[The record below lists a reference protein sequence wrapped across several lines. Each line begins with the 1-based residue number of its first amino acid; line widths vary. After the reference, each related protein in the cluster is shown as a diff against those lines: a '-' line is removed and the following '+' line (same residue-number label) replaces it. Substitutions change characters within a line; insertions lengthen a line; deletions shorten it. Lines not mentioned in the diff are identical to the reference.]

1 MIDKIQIFMKSISM
15 RCVRSDGRRLAVAI
29 LVSALTLGGC
39 SGDPSTPVDT
49 FPRVAIAGTV
59 TLDGGPLPR
68 GMIQFDPAP
77 GTAGP
82 TAAGEIRG
90 GKFAIEKAQGP
101 VPGKYQVRI
110 SGRPAAKIKEGEAP
124 GGTPKPTPETVPARY
139 NAESSI
145 EIEVPAGGSLA
156 LEFALKKS

>member
-1 MIDKIQIFMKSISM
+1 M
-15 RCVRSDGRRLAVAI
+15 RWVRSDGRRPPVAI
-29 LVSALTLGGC
+29 QVSALTLGGC
-39 SGDPSTPVDT
+39 SGDASNPVDT
-49 FPRVAIAGTV
+49 FPRVPIAGTV
-59 TLDGGPLPR
+59 TLDGGPLPQ

-77 GTAGP
+77 GTTGP

-110 SGRPAAKIKEGEAP
+110 SGRPPASIKEGEAP
-124 GGTPKPTPETVPARY
+124 GGTPRPKPEPVPAKY
-139 NAESSI
+139 NAESSL
-145 EIEVPAGGSLA
+145 EVEVPAGGSLA